1 MIYTIE
7 RRADGTEVDLI
18 VELRYHE
25 AFNGGRDEPS
35 EPVWIEVT
43 GIFTERGDDVM
54 SELSDTTLRDI
65 ASQAQHERPD
75 DL

>member
-7 RRADGTEVDLI
+7 RRADGVEVDLI

-25 AFNGGRDEPS
+25 AFNGGREEPS
-35 EPVWIEVT
+35 ENVWIEVT
-43 GIFTERGDDVM
+43 GIYTEQGDDVM

-65 ASQAQHERPD
+65 ASQAQHESPYA
-75 DL
+75 L